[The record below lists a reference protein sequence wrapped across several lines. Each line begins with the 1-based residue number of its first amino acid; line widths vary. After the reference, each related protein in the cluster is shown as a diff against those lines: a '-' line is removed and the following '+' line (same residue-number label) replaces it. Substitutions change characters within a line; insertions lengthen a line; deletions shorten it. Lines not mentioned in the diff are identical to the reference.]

1 MDERQLHTVAA
12 GLLLEIFPRWS
23 VASPTALA
31 AASIA
36 AGPHAVRPIIAS
48 VVSQSHDAAPAAFN
62 KVAASLFR
70 SALAGRFGLFPLP
83 KLCILDGFV
92 ESYLRCVKTAS
103 SAAVSP
109 NPLFEFVGHYV
120 AYGPT
125 YGLTCDV
132 IKCHSR
138 TLRRLTVP
146 KFTERAAEA
155 LACAVAKCTVL
166 EALDLTKTR
175 FPFHSWAHLGSTLHT
190 LSVPV
195 PAVTFRMLADY
206 MPALRVLCVYIYLS
220 VEDDGFIDVVS
231 RLESLQIHMDP
242 WSSLT
247 VLEWPLALPNLK
259 EFVWKFGNDEDVL
272 GAEILRRAPSL
283 RSVSVPHFATLSAVR
298 EEGSL
303 GRAFDV
309 PPVPLLLRV
318 RALTLTDVSEDGA
331 ALAQTLAAV
340 PAVTSL
346 TLHCASGNTLW
357 RALDAAAKG
366 PVEGGLSSRVRRLQ
380 LRTDRDGYDVETR
393 RQLADRAVR
402 LFPRVR
408 LALCENIMTHG
419 CGDESS
425 TMCIFPLD

>member
-1 MDERQLHTVAA
+1 
-12 GLLLEIFPRWS
+12 
-23 VASPTALA
+23 
-31 AASIA
+31 
-36 AGPHAVRPIIAS
+36 
-48 VVSQSHDAAPAAFN
+48 
-62 KVAASLFR
+62 
-70 SALAGRFGLFPLP
+70 
-83 KLCILDGFV
+83 
-92 ESYLRCVKTAS
+92 
-103 SAAVSP
+103 
-109 NPLFEFVGHYV
+109 
-120 AYGPT
+120 
-125 YGLTCDV
+125 
-132 IKCHSR
+132 
-138 TLRRLTVP
+138 
-146 KFTERAAEA
+146 
-155 LACAVAKCTVL
+155 
-166 EALDLTKTR
+166 
-175 FPFHSWAHLGSTLHT
+175 
-190 LSVPV
+190 
-195 PAVTFRMLADY
+195 
-206 MPALRVLCVYIYLS
+206 
-220 VEDDGFIDVVS
+220 
-231 RLESLQIHMDP
+231 
-242 WSSLT
+242 
-247 VLEWPLALPNLK
+247 
-259 EFVWKFGNDEDVL
+259 
-272 GAEILRRAPSL
+272 
-283 RSVSVPHFATLSAVR
+283 VPHFATLSAVR